1 MFFPKPWT
9 SKSKSD
15 QRICNFK
22 SSAGFCCWLNRP
34 SNWQTGPHHPTPSLP
49 GWGVWLAFLNTWF
62 IWLIR
67 RERISTKTLLR
78 RIPVLRWSRGRE
90 YPARCTFQTGEVSP
104 NQQQPDEITDL
115 QYIFCVQIPN
125 WRIKMRFYRA
135 RIADTRTCDIIV
147 YLWRILEDGDW
158 QLPWRLEW
166 MVLLM
171 DQQISRN
178 KESSWSCCNESK
190 FISGG
195 LNHFLEWK
203 TPTECSPLYIWR
215 RFPFWLYNIFQLGFW
230 TTN

>member
-115 QYIFCVQIPN
+115 QYIFCVQIQN
-125 WRIKMRFYRA
+125 WRIK
-135 RIADTRTCDIIV
+135 TE
-147 YLWRILEDGDW
+147 ILQGTNRRHQDMWYHRVSMEDPWG
-158 QLPWRLEW
+158 WRLTTSPKTW
-166 MVLLM
+166 MNGTVDGPTNIQKQRKQLIVL
-171 DQQISRN
+171 QWI
-178 KESSWSCCNESK
+178 
-190 FISGG
+190 
-195 LNHFLEWK
+195 
-203 TPTECSPLYIWR
+203 
-215 RFPFWLYNIFQLGFW
+215 
-230 TTN
+230 